1 MVKVNK
7 TYSID
12 LSTAQM
18 IEWYVNDSVDA
29 GLMSRSKIVN
39 DAIVWFLGP
48 DNVGEIVHANEK
60 LQRKFSEL
68 MRERHADV
76 TESKPS
82 SLPWW
87 RRLLLGR

>member
-1 MVKVNK
+1 M
-7 TYSID
+7 
-12 LSTAQM
+12 
-18 IEWYVNDSVDA
+18 NDSVDA

-60 LQRKFSEL
+60 LQGKFSEL
-68 MRERHADV
+68 MREKHGV
-76 TESKPS
+76 TESEPS

>member
-29 GLMSRSKIVN
+29 GLMSRSKVVN

-48 DNVGEIVHANEK
+48 DNVGELVHLNES
-60 LQRKFSEL
+60 LQRKFAEVL
-68 MRERHADV
+68 RERDV
-76 TESKPS
+76 ITESEAPD
-82 SLPWW
+82 LPWW

>member
-12 LSTAQM
+12 LKTAQM

-29 GLMSRSKIVN
+29 GLMSRSKVVN

-48 DNVGEIVHANEK
+48 DNVGEIVHANEN
-60 LQRKFSEL
+60 LQRKFTEL
-68 MRERHADV
+68 MREKHGI
-76 TESKPS
+76 TESEPIS
-82 SLPWW
+82 RPWW
-87 RRLLLGR
+87 RRLLLGQ

>member
-12 LSTAQM
+12 LKTAQM

-29 GLMSRSKIVN
+29 GLMSRSKVVN
-39 DAIVWFLGP
+39 DAVVWFLGP
-48 DNVGEIVHANEK
+48 ENVGELVHANEN
-60 LQRKFSEL
+60 LQRKFTEL
-68 MRERHADV
+68 MREKHGI
-76 TESKPS
+76 TESERPNP
-82 SLPWW
+82 PWW